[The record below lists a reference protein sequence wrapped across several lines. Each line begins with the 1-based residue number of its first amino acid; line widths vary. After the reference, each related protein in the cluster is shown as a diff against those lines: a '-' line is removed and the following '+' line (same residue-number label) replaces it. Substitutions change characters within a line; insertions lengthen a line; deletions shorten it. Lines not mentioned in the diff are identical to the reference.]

1 MNPREHCGGEA
12 ICGMLR
18 LFFMEKTM
26 SKPFQTYNQQLKILR
41 NRNMTIKNGSKA
53 KAILIRENYYQLING
68 YKHIFLD
75 STESRKRKDDYY
87 KNGTTFEQIYAL
99 YEFDRN
105 LRNLLLKYL
114 LMAEN
119 SIKSKIAYQFSKEH
133 PKEPFSYFNI
143 NNYQNKNHQTTT
155 QLISELSS
163 VTKLNTDSITKSGP
177 FYHYFSEHKELPLW
191 VLITKLSLGQTCSLF
206 YNLKDSSKI
215 EIINTLLYEF
225 KHNCNVALTK
235 LNLSQYLDDFMRILN
250 CIKSFRNVCAHE
262 DRLYDYQ
269 ARNKKGGQIKTTFF
283 YLNVNTPSFQG
294 GVYDIILLLRLFL
307 SKKDYKKIVRSLCNE
322 LDDLSNELPSN
333 LFSEV
338 TRRMKLPKNWK
349 VSLNS
354 FN

>member
-1 MNPREHCGGEA
+1 
-12 ICGMLR
+12 
-18 LFFMEKTM
+18 M
-26 SKPFQTYNQQLKILR
+26 SKPFRTHNKQLKILR
-41 NRNMTIKNGSKA
+41 DRNMLINNGTKA

-75 STESRKRKDDYY
+75 KVESKKRKEDYY
-87 KNGTTFEQIYAL
+87 KDNTTFEHVYAL

-119 SIKSKIAYQFSKEH
+119 SIRSKIAYQFSKEH

-163 VTKLNTDSITKSGP
+163 VTKLNTDSITQSGP

-191 VLITKLSLGQTCSLF
+191 VLITKLSLGQTCGLF
-206 YNLKDSSKI
+206 YNLKDFTKV
-215 EIINTLLYEF
+215 EIIKTLLYEF
-225 KHNCNVALTK
+225 RHNCNAAIIK
-235 LNLSQYLDDFMRILN
+235 LNPAMYLDDFIGILN

-269 ARNKKGGQIKTTFF
+269 AKNKKGNQIKANFF
-283 YLNVNTPSFQG
+283 YLKGDTPSFQG
-294 GVYDIILLLRLFL
+294 GFYDIILLLRLFL
-307 SKKDYKKIVRSLCNE
+307 SKKDYKKLVRSLCNE
-322 LDDLSNELPSN
+322 LDDLSKELPSN

-349 VSLNS
+349 IQLNS